1 MTIDVV
7 LREDV
12 SRRAQGESVS
22 VSPRLDGQAFN
33 LVQHSSR
40 TPANRRSVA
49 GVLYGRTV
57 LPWVLPAMAVLLW
70 YSVTASGYVSPNI
83 LPSPLTVLTT
93 AEALW
98 SAGTLQHDIWVSLGR
113 IAFGFAL
120 GSSTGFL
127 LGIAV
132 GISSRARLVFDRS
145 VQMIRTIPH
154 LALVPLMILW
164 FGIGE
169 QPKVLLVALGAL
181 FPVYINTA
189 SGIRNVDPKLIE
201 LGRAYGLSQR
211 EIITQIVLPAA
222 LQPILVGVRYALG
235 VAWLTLVV
243 AETIASRE
251 GIGYLV
257 QNARELLRTDIIIL
271 AIILY
276 SIAGWLADWLI
287 RIVESRLLRWHPN
300 YAPGA
305 NK

>member
-1 MTIDVV
+1 M
-7 LREDV
+7 
-12 SRRAQGESVS
+12 
-22 VSPRLDGQAFN
+22 
-33 LVQHSSR
+33 
-40 TPANRRSVA
+40 
-49 GVLYGRTV
+49 
-57 LPWVLPAMAVLLW
+57 LPALLLVVW
-70 YSVTASGYVSPNI
+70 YIITATGYTPPNI
-83 LPSPLTVLTT
+83 LPSPLTVLTS
-93 AEALW
+93 ASALW
-98 SAGTLQHDIWVSLGR
+98 SAGNLQHDILVSLGR
-113 IAFGFAL
+113 IAAGFAL
-120 GSSTGFL
+120 GGSTGFV

-132 GISSRARLVFDRS
+132 GISGLARLVFDRS

-169 QPKVLLVALGAL
+169 QPKILLVALGAL

-201 LGRAYGLSQR
+201 LAQAYGLSQR

-276 SIAGWLADWLI
+276 SIAGWLADWLV
-287 RIVESRLLRWHPN
+287 RIVEARLLRWHPS
-300 YAPGA
+300 YARKA
-305 NK
+305 DK

>member
-1 MTIDVV
+1 M
-7 LREDV
+7 
-12 SRRAQGESVS
+12 
-22 VSPRLDGQAFN
+22 
-33 LVQHSSR
+33 
-40 TPANRRSVA
+40 
-49 GVLYGRTV
+49 
-57 LPWVLPAMAVLLW
+57 LPALALFLW
-70 YSVTASGYVSPNI
+70 YVATASGYVSPNI
-83 LPSPLTVLTT
+83 LPSPLTVLTS
-93 AEALW
+93 AAALW
-98 SAGTLQHDIWVSLGR
+98 SAGTLQHDILVSLGR
-113 IAFGFAL
+113 IALGFGL
-120 GSSTGFL
+120 GASTGFV

-132 GISSRARLVFDRS
+132 GISTLARLAVDRS

-189 SGIRNVDPKLIE
+189 SGIRNVDPKLVE

-276 SIAGWLADWLI
+276 SIAGWLADWLV

-300 YAPGA
+300 YAAGA
-305 NK
+305 RQ

>member
-1 MTIDVV
+1 
-7 LREDV
+7 
-12 SRRAQGESVS
+12 
-22 VSPRLDGQAFN
+22 
-33 LVQHSSR
+33 
-40 TPANRRSVA
+40 
-49 GVLYGRTV
+49 
-57 LPWVLPAMAVLLW
+57 MAVLLW